1 MSIIIAKIEDDS
13 CVFRSDTKV
22 SIINGDDSVTGDNK
36 LRLNPN
42 EGVLKVHII
51 HPAICLAFAGTV
63 KVCLNIIYD
72 LCRKLPI
79 RLNEILT
86 FLQESLIEYDDDS
99 EFILGSY
106 YFEKLELY
114 KIGNQG
120 IEKGNSFW
128 IGNQDA
134 FSEFQSYYNS
144 DKRKKTS
151 NDRFG
156 KSFDDLIRFSK
167 IPTIGD
173 FIISSYFRNS
183 HKCFVYEETLISTGG
198 YGIIK
203 VKANVPTSLSEGTVF
218 EGAFTVTNLVSD
230 RILRPAVCLYFQKAE
245 IAYLYFPISNL
256 VKSAIPI
263 VIKDITIENLKV
275 KVQKQYRINL
285 IGMSLN
291 LGHIKVVK

>member
-1 MSIIIAKIEDDS
+1 MSIIIAKIENGS

-22 SIINGDDSVTGDNK
+22 SILNEDKTVTGDNK

-42 EGVLKVHII
+42 QGVLKLHIV

-63 KVCLNIIYD
+63 KICVNIIYD
-72 LCRKLPI
+72 LCRKLPME
-79 RLNEILT
+79 LNQILT
-86 FLQESLIEYDDDS
+86 FLQYSLIQYEDDS

-114 KIGNQG
+114 KIGTQG
-120 IEKGNSFW
+120 IENGNSFW

-144 DKRKKTS
+144 DKRKNSS
-151 NDRFG
+151 NDRFRE
-156 KSFDDLIRFSK
+156 SFDDLIRFSN

-173 FIISSYFRNS
+173 FIISCYFRNS
-183 HKCFVYEETLISTGG
+183 HKCFVYEEALISNSG

-203 VKANVPTSLSEGTVF
+203 AKANVPTTLSEGTVF

-230 RILRPAVCLYFQKAE
+230 RILRPAVCLYFQKGQ

-263 VIKDITIENLKV
+263 VVKDITLEDLKV
-275 KVQKQYRINL
+275 KVYKQYGINL

-291 LGHIKVVK
+291 LGHIKVIK

>member
-1 MSIIIAKIEDDS
+1 MSIIIAKIEDGS

-22 SIINGDDSVTGDNK
+22 SILNGDDSVTGDNK

-63 KVCLNIIYD
+63 KVCVNIIYD

-79 RLNEILT
+79 ELNEILT
-86 FLQESLIEYDDDS
+86 FLRESLIEYDDDS

-114 KIGNQG
+114 KIRSQG

-128 IGNQDA
+128 IGNKDA

-144 DKRKKTS
+144 DKRKNSS
-151 NDRFG
+151 NDRFRE
-156 KSFDDLIRFSK
+156 SFDDLIRFSK

-173 FIISSYFRNS
+173 FIISCYFRNS
-183 HKCFVYEETLISTGG
+183 HKCFVYEEALISNSG

-203 VKANVPTSLSEGTVF
+203 AKANETTTLSEGTVF

-230 RILRPAVCLYFQKAE
+230 RIMRPAVCLYFQKGQ

-263 VIKDITIENLKV
+263 VIKDITLEKLKLKV
-275 KVQKQYRINL
+275 YKQYGINL

-291 LGHIKVVK
+291 LGHIKVIK